1 VLFFVTLLVSS
12 GLSTAPAAVDRG
24 RQAVLQSSR
33 YGECLFAMNDVDER
47 ERAND
52 QIREAIEQED
62 AFLRLTA
69 SGRLRGERPPW
80 TKVVVRPV
88 ALRRGRYLQFSY
100 FDAKKDISKNY
111 RPREARQKLEE
122 LLSLPFRQFHVQS
135 ATGDLYVRF
144 TKKGGVSVARSR
156 LSRGEP
162 ELAHDRQKPYLLP
175 ADKADPFLHKLG
187 LTNESGRPRRA
198 RYAKFRQINEFLR
211 LLLQTFPLDELSGK
225 PVNIVDC
232 GCGNAYLTFA
242 AYHYLANLH
251 GLPTTV
257 IGVDANEEI
266 IRAGRE
272 LRDELGWE
280 GLDFQVAKIIE
291 FTPSVAPDLVL
302 SLHACDTATDEAI
315 AQGILWG
322 SRGIVAAPCCQH
334 ELHSQ
339 LGAPLFRPVL
349 RHGILKQRTADILT
363 DALRASVLRIMGY
376 RTDVVQFV
384 SPEHTTKNLM
394 IRAKKGLKPG
404 DRASVKQYEDLKAFW
419 GVEPCIEKL
428 LGDRFAHHLNK

>member
-1 VLFFVTLLVSS
+1 
-12 GLSTAPAAVDRG
+12 
-24 RQAVLQSSR
+24 
-33 YGECLFAMNDVDER
+33 MNDVSER
-47 ERAND
+47 EQAND
-52 QIREAIEQED
+52 QIREAVEQEET
-62 AFLRLTA
+62 FLRLTA
-69 SGRLRGERPPW
+69 SGRLRGETPPW

-88 ALRRGRYLQFSY
+88 ALQRGRRMQFSY
-100 FDAKKDISKNY
+100 FDAKKDISKNF

-122 LLSLPFRQFHVQS
+122 LLSMPFRQFHVQS
-135 ATGDLYVRF
+135 ATGDLYVRVS
-144 TKKGGVSVARSR
+144 KKGKVSVARSGP
-156 LSRGEP
+156 SRHETEP
-162 ELAHDRQKPYLLP
+162 SLAHDRQKPYVLP
-175 ADKADPFLHKLG
+175 VDKPDAFLYKLG
-187 LTNESGRPRRA
+187 LTDESGRPRRA
-198 RYAKFRQINEFLR
+198 TYAKFRQINEFLR
-211 LLLQTFPLDELSGK
+211 LLLQMFPPDEFSGRTA
-225 PVNIVDC
+225 NIVDC

-242 AYHYLANLH
+242 AYHYLANIE
-251 GLPTTV
+251 GIDTRVTG
-257 IGVDANEEI
+257 IDANEEI
-266 IRAGRE
+266 IRGGRE

-280 GLDFQVAKIIE
+280 GIDFEIAKIID
-291 FTPSVAPDLVL
+291 FVPSTAPDLVL

-315 AQGILWG
+315 AQGIIWG
-322 SRGIVAAPCCQH
+322 SRGILAAPCCQH

-404 DRASVKQYEDLKAFW
+404 DRASVQDYEKLKGFW

-428 LGDRFAHHLNK
+428 LGDRLARYLNE